1 MLLDGNITLP
11 GVVSQTDAIPGFIHY
26 YNSSDGIF
34 EEQVFVEVEGVFSI
48 RQMESKDSKP
58 DADRISSKVGIDE
71 TSIWE

>member
-1 MLLDGNITLP
+1 MLLDENITLP

-34 EEQVFVEVEGVFSI
+34 EEQVFVEVGGVFGI

-58 DADRISSKVGIDE
+58 DAVCISSKVGIL
-71 TSIWE
+71 